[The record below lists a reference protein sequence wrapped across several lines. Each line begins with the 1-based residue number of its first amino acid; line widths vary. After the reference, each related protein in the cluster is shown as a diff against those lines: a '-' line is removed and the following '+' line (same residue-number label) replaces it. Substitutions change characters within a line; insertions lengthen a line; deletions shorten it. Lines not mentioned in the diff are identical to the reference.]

1 MQMKISERGTVMEI
15 SLSRKKKDYADQ
27 LGGIANEFIKFIE
40 KEFTDYNTYFIDKIN
55 KNVVSLLNV
64 EKPKVMVYGI
74 YNSGK
79 STLINSLC
87 KEEVAEMADRPTTD
101 KISEYDRG
109 DYYLIDSPGVDAPI
123 EHELVTE
130 EYLNKCHVI
139 LFVISSK
146 GIFEDRENYK
156 KLENLIAKDIPFII
170 VLNERGTA
178 VGKDWTEERK
188 KQAKFDYDQEIKII
202 QYKIIQNLIQESNNK
217 NIAEKYEVVVVNA
230 KKALTGIIKNKPQ
243 LYDMSGVGFLEKRIT
258 QLLNNNASIAALFKQ
273 PISNLKECLNQTEK
287 IITQTMSGNT
297 SEDFGM
303 RLHVLESKRDNIMQ
317 DLRILTQQAVNSHLE
332 ELTNSYVNGDADIFE
347 TIANIIFMEIDDR
360 YTAKVNE
367 LLAYVDHN
375 FQSLNLHIDTMSNL
389 MLDSTGMTGS
399 KLATKSE
406 DEEGNETDAEG
417 IPSEKKRYFDFLKS
431 QRKREKEKLERLER
445 EAAWKNQKAQYKVQ
459 EQIRRKQ
466 ESRQLASSDL
476 DELYRALNAIVT
488 GGMDEKYDEL
498 ISQIQQVDCLNK
510 QLREDGER
518 QMAKLRELRKKLG
531 SIENSL
537 R

>member
-1 MQMKISERGTVMEI
+1 M
-15 SLSRKKKDYADQ
+15 
-27 LGGIANEFIKFIE
+27 
-40 KEFTDYNTYFIDKIN
+40 
-55 KNVVSLLNV
+55 
-64 EKPKVMVYGI
+64 
-74 YNSGK
+74 
-79 STLINSLC
+79 
-87 KEEVAEMADRPTTD
+87 
-101 KISEYDRG
+101 
-109 DYYLIDSPGVDAPI
+109 
-123 EHELVTE
+123 
-130 EYLNKCHVI
+130 
-139 LFVISSK
+139 
-146 GIFEDRENYK
+146 
-156 KLENLIAKDIPFII
+156 
-170 VLNERGTA
+170 
-178 VGKDWTEERK
+178 
-188 KQAKFDYDQEIKII
+188 
-202 QYKIIQNLIQESNNK
+202 IQESNNK

>member
-1 MQMKISERGTVMEI
+1 MKISERGTVMEI

-230 KKALTGIIKNKPQ
+230 
-243 LYDMSGVGFLEKRIT
+243 
-258 QLLNNNASIAALFKQ
+258 
-273 PISNLKECLNQTEK
+273 
-287 IITQTMSGNT
+287 
-297 SEDFGM
+297 
-303 RLHVLESKRDNIMQ
+303 
-317 DLRILTQQAVNSHLE
+317 
-332 ELTNSYVNGDADIFE
+332 
-347 TIANIIFMEIDDR
+347 
-360 YTAKVNE
+360 
-367 LLAYVDHN
+367 
-375 FQSLNLHIDTMSNL
+375 
-389 MLDSTGMTGS
+389 
-399 KLATKSE
+399 
-406 DEEGNETDAEG
+406 
-417 IPSEKKRYFDFLKS
+417 
-431 QRKREKEKLERLER
+431 
-445 EAAWKNQKAQYKVQ
+445 
-459 EQIRRKQ
+459 
-466 ESRQLASSDL
+466 
-476 DELYRALNAIVT
+476 
-488 GGMDEKYDEL
+488 
-498 ISQIQQVDCLNK
+498 
-510 QLREDGER
+510 
-518 QMAKLRELRKKLG
+518 
-531 SIENSL
+531 
-537 R
+537 